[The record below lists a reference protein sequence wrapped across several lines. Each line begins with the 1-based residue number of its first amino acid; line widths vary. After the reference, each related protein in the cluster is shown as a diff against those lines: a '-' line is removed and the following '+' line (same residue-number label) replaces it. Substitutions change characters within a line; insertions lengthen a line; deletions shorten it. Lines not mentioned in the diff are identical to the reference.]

1 MRSAPHPAPLP
12 PVRFTPEEAAAVAVA
27 LAAAP
32 AGPWADAGPAAL
44 DKVLAALEPH
54 PDRRASLVER
64 CAQVAARSR
73 PPAGARP
80 ALVVLPGG
88 RA

>member
-1 MRSAPHPAPLP
+1 MRAAADARTLP
-12 PVRFTPEEAAAVAVA
+12 PVTFSPEEAAAVAVA

-32 AGPWADAGPAAL
+32 AGPWAGHGPTAL
-44 DKVLAALEPH
+44 EKVLAALEPH
-54 PDRRASLVER
+54 PDRRAALVAR
-64 CAQVAARSR
+64 CAEVAGRQR
-73 PPAGARP
+73 PAPGRP

>member
-1 MRSAPHPAPLP
+1 VRTAADPAALP
-12 PVRFTPEEAAAVAVA
+12 PVVFSPEEAAAVAVA

-44 DKVLAALEPH
+44 EKVLAALEPH
-54 PDRRASLVER
+54 PDRRAALVAR
-64 CAQVAARSR
+64 CAEVAARSR
-73 PPAGARP
+73 PAAGGRP